1 MVGWNPS
8 YNWSYEEYRNVVDK
22 AFINDDTVTLDTE
35 HSDHLNEQQIVAW
48 AEKDGYKAEI
58 LDSGERIRISK
69 KKGH

>member
-1 MVGWNPS
+1 MVG
-8 YNWSYEEYRNVVDK
+8 R

-35 HSDHLNEQQIVAW
+35 HSDHLNEKQIVAW

-69 KKGH
+69 KGR